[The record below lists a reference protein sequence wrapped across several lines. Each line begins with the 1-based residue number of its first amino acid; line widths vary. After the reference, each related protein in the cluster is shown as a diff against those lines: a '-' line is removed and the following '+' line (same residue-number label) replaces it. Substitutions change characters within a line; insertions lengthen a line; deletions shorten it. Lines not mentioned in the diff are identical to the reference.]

1 MRYLDLFYLWSL
13 VLALAELGAEFTRR
27 RVFGDRLETDMS
39 DTSASDDESEEDDG
53 GAILQVQPR
62 EVDVKELEAVKK
74 FVENACGCPELLKD

>member
-1 MRYLDLFYLWSL
+1 MYRPC
-13 VLALAELGAEFTRR
+13 
-27 RVFGDRLETDMS
+27 GDRLETDMS

-74 FVENACGCPELLKD
+74 VC